1 MNSFVPLENPF
12 SYVGTEGPWDERE
25 LHQAFLNAKI
35 IQIQVPSAQRTLP
48 PVFGANTCEQVRVS
62 GEDEFHSMAQS
73 KWEIWDLKFTQVGL
87 LNRKDDILEGG
98 KKSSNR
104 KWKSWSVVLT
114 GSQLLLYRDP
124 TLATSLSQSSA
135 SGQQTLSTHAVV
147 FRPDESFSL
156 KDAIAVY
163 DRSYTKVC
171 NCVLKLKHVLTRAPV
186 QTYHEILPSRW
197 PSNFVASCE

>member
-12 SYVGTEGPWDERE
+12 SYEGTEGSWDERE
-25 LHQAFLNAKI
+25 LHQAFLNASI
-35 IQIQVPSAQRTLP
+35 VHIQVPSTLRTLP
-48 PVFGANTCEQVRVS
+48 PVFGANTCEQPRVS
-62 GEDEFHSMAQS
+62 GEDGCNNATQS
-73 KWEIWDLKFTQVGL
+73 KWEVWDLKFTKVGL

-114 GSQLLLYRDP
+114 GSQLLFYRDP
-124 TLATSLSQSSA
+124 TLATSLLQSSP
-135 SGQQTLSTHAVV
+135 SSQQTQPVHTVV
-147 FRPDESFSL
+147 FGPDESFSL

-171 NCVLKLKHVLTRAPV
+171 SCMFNPKQVLIRVPV
-186 QTYHEILPSRW
+186 
-197 PSNFVASCE
+197 